1 MMQSRVRALSGRHR
15 GLHGTLGSVLGDQAS
30 PPRGPAAGRSP
41 GHLGIGPSC
50 RAPSV
55 WAPVGGRMVQKVR
68 GRPKGEGSQPQ
79 EQEGVMWGPPSL
91 PSQLFSCGRPH
102 ADSSS
107 SPLQTGT
114 GQGQASWKLRVGST
128 GSSGIRRGFMVV
140 TPGPPLQAEPP
151 GQKEPRAAVGKGRG
165 RPGLTDRLSTD
176 RPGLRAEAGGPGAGS
191 KVWGQQ
197 GQVTLA
203 RRTLPQETVGE
214 AGQRGGRPRSPQGV
228 RAAPALSPGPV
239 LHPRVSRGIPVLW
252 GSAPGPRHP
261 CRRAPSLSPRR
272 PDGRVQWGF
281 TPPAAAQTTWQGPG
295 QGQR

>member
-1 MMQSRVRALSGRHR
+1 M
-15 GLHGTLGSVLGDQAS
+15 
-30 PPRGPAAGRSP
+30 
-41 GHLGIGPSC
+41 
-50 RAPSV
+50 
-55 WAPVGGRMVQKVR
+55 
-68 GRPKGEGSQPQ
+68 
-79 EQEGVMWGPPSL
+79 GPPSL

-107 SPLQTGT
+107 SPLQTVT

-140 TPGPPLQAEPP
+140 TPGPRLQAEPP

-176 RPGLRAEAGGPGAGS
+176 RPGLRTEAGGLGAGKGRGRPGLADRLSTDRPGLRAEAGEPGAGS